1 MLSNLRLR
9 TKLAALVA
17 VPLIAALAAA
27 IPGIRSR
34 QQDLDAIEQAQHL
47 VAPIAEVRAAGIR
60 IADEA
65 SLSAWWLGT
74 GDRSVEARLAQART
88 ETDIAVTKL
97 RSAER
102 AAGAA
107 GAAAAAARIHDLR
120 EAASLMGQQRQFV
133 DLRIANDSALVEYR
147 TLVDTAAGG
156 LDALARAPRRPLAA
170 LLFRDQATFARL
182 GAALADERGILA
194 LAYGR
199 NALTNALAS
208 DLSAASTRQKV
219 AIDSLAQGHPATV
232 GALTQAQSALRTVGD
247 DVRRRRSSALT
258 QRLLPDTID
267 PAEWF
272 AASTAQLDQ
281 WRKVEQSVATRTN
294 DLLEAK
300 HRDSRSGLIW
310 VAGGSAAVLLLAG
323 VIAWLLARA
332 TTRPL
337 RRLADNANYVAT
349 TQLPALVATLQDP
362 EAPLPLITP
371 LTVSTRDEL
380 GDLARAFNRVERTT
394 VEVAE
399 LQRAAVRTGI
409 SELYVNL
416 ARRNQPLLEQQVE
429 VIERLEADERDPNR
443 LDAYFTLDHLATRIR
458 RNADSLLV
466 LAGVAQD
473 EGRRV
478 PVELLD
484 VVRGAASECAE
495 FRRIDIAAVP
505 SVLAI
510 KGYAASDLAHLLAE
524 LLDNAT
530 TYSPSGTRV
539 TVMTHPAEHGL
550 EITVSDQGIGIPPD
564 RVASLNAVLEA
575 PPAPGLVHSR
585 SLGLVVVGRLAQRI
599 GVSVTLRSARDVGT
613 AATVGVPSRLITDA
627 ERSVVDLSAAE
638 AGDTDSAL
646 VDVPAPQSES
656 QRPAHV
662 PTPAL
667 LRPVASPDAT
677 HLPQRTPPEAQR
689 LADRGLETP
698 PQRAPEAVFE
708 LVARYETG
716 RQRAREAAPRADDSS
731 VANDSDESDAGPD
744 AEASRG
750 DDT

>member
-34 QQDLDAIEQAQHL
+34 QQDLDSIEQAQHL
-47 VAPIAEVRAAGIR
+47 VASIADVRAAGSR

-65 SLSAWWLGT
+65 SLSGWWLGT
-74 GDRSVEARLAQART
+74 GDQSVQARLEQART
-88 ETDIAVTKL
+88 ETDIAVAKL
-97 RSAER
+97 RAAER
-102 AAGAA
+102 EAGTA
-107 GAAAAAARIHDLR
+107 GAAAAARIHDLR

-133 DLRIANDSALVEYR
+133 DLRIANDSTLVEYR
-147 TLVDTAAGG
+147 NLVDTATIA

-208 DLSAASTRQKV
+208 DLSASSTRQKI
-219 AIDSLAQGHPATV
+219 AADSLAQGHPATV

-258 QRLLPDTID
+258 QRLLPDTFD

-281 WRKVEQSVATRTN
+281 WRKVEQTVATRTN

-300 HRDSRSGLIW
+300 HADARSGLIW

-371 LTVSTRDEL
+371 LTVSTKDEL

-394 VEVAE
+394 VDVAE
-399 LQRAAVRTGI
+399 LQRAAVRSGI

-466 LAGVAQD
+466 LAGVAPD
-473 EGRRV
+473 DGRRV

-484 VVRGAASECAE
+484 VVRGAASECGE

-505 SVLAI
+505 QGLAI

-530 TYSPSGTRV
+530 TFSPSGTRV
-539 TVMTHPAEHGL
+539 TVMTHPTEHGL

-564 RVASLNAVLEA
+564 RVASLNEVLEV

-585 SLGLVVVGRLAQRI
+585 ALGLVVVGRLAKRI

-613 AATVGVPSRLITDA
+613 AAMVVVPSRLITDA
-627 ERSVVDLSAAE
+627 EGSVVDLSAAE
-638 AGDTDSAL
+638 AVDTDSAL
-646 VDVPAPQSES
+646 VDVPAPRFELP
-656 QRPAHV
+656 RPAYA
-662 PTPAL
+662 PTPSL
-667 LRPVASPDAT
+667 PRPAGRPDAT
-677 HLPQRTPPEAQR
+677 NLPQRTPPEPQHP
-689 LADRGLETP
+689 ADHGLETP

-716 RQRAREAAPRADDSS
+716 RQRAREEAPRTDHG
-731 VANDSDESDAGPD
+731 SDADHGPD